1 MQKLYFSIDIK
12 AQREKVWK
20 VLWED
25 ATYRDWTS
33 VFAEGSHAKSDWKE
47 GGRIE
52 FLDPSGDGMIAV
64 IDKLVPNEF
73 MSFKHLGEIREGKE
87 QPWDEGAGGM
97 ENYTLKENGEY
108 TALTVDLDSPEE
120 YRDMFEDIF
129 PKALERVKELAE
141 A

>member
-1 MQKLYFSIDIK
+1 M
-12 AQREKVWK
+12 
-20 VLWED
+20 
-25 ATYRDWTS
+25 
-33 VFAEGSHAKSDWKE
+33 EGSHAKSDWKE

-52 FLDPSGDGMIAV
+52 FLDPGGNGMFAV

-73 MSFKHLGEIREGKE
+73 MSFKHLGEISEGKE
-87 QPWDEGAGGM
+87 RLWDEGAGGM
-97 ENYTLKENGEY
+97 ENYTLKENGEF
-108 TALTVDLDSPEE
+108 TALTAELDSPEE

>member
-12 AQREKVWK
+12 APREKVWK

-47 GGRIE
+47 GSRIE
-52 FLDPSGDGMIAV
+52 FLDPNGNGMFAV
-64 IDKLVPNEF
+64 IDKLVQNEF

-87 QPWDEGAGGM
+87 QPWDEGASGI
-97 ENYTLKENGEY
+97 ENYKLKENDEF
-108 TALTVDLDSPEE
+108 TTLTVDLDSPEE
-120 YRDMFEDIF
+120 YGNMFEDIF